1 MTEKKPAVRRKA
13 KRFFKWLSIL
23 GLMVL
28 FGAVIPSAQAQTV
41 NVTATTEATGTMGTL
56 QLLFVFVAL
65 ALAPSLLIMMTSFTR
80 IVIVLSFLRNAIGL
94 QQTPPNQVIV
104 GLALFLSLFV
114 MNPVLTQVNEQGFQP
129 YLNGEITQEEALQNM
144 EVPIKEFMLSQTKN
158 DDLNMLM

>member
-1 MTEKKPAVRRKA
+1 
-13 KRFFKWLSIL
+13 
-23 GLMVL
+23 
-28 FGAVIPSAQAQTV
+28 
-41 NVTATTEATGTMGTL
+41 MGTL

-80 IVIVLSFLRNAIGL
+80 IVIVLSFVRNAIGL

-114 MNPVLTQVNEQGFQP
+114 MNPVLTQVNEEGFQP

-144 EVPIKEFMLSQTKN
+144 EVPIKEFMLSQTKS
-158 DDLNMLM
+158 DDLNMFAGLAMQNGEYEDVDDPMDYGLEVVVPIFNK

>member
-28 FGAVIPSAQAQTV
+28 FGAVIPSAQAKTV

-94 QQTPPNQVIV
+94 QQRSCLVFILVCHEPGIN
-104 GLALFLSLFV
+104 S
-114 MNPVLTQVNEQGFQP
+114 
-129 YLNGEITQEEALQNM
+129 GE
-144 EVPIKEFMLSQTKN
+144 
-158 DDLNMLM
+158 